1 MWLTYPTDISLFFS
15 IIPDHFTRVPSWQA
29 FKNMAVVDIRFM
41 HHISTC
47 TILCTVPTDNPNAT
61 GKSGIVVH
69 LFSQDRLSHLCSL
82 QMHNWCVGPTD
93 TITSWVSVWP
103 FLNPLRHGLSQRT
116 LIMLSTYISIKLCH
130 ISIGKSCFAHTK
142 WNTLKT
148 SSCYFP
154 MPLLFQMNLSPK

>member
-1 MWLTYPTDISLFFS
+1 MWLTYSTDISLFFS
-15 IIPDHFTRVPSWQA
+15 IIPDHIHTFVPSWQA
-29 FKNMAVVDIRFM
+29 FKNTAVVDIRLM
-41 HHISTC
+41 HHVSAW

-69 LFSQDRLSHLCSL
+69 LFSKDRLQHTRSL

-93 TITSWVSVWP
+93 TFTSCVSVWP
-103 FLNPLRHGLSQRT
+103 FLNPLHHGLSWWT
-116 LIMLSTYISIKLCH
+116 LIMLSTYISIELCG

-148 SSCYFP
+148 SCQFP
-154 MPLLFQMNLSPK
+154 MPLLFHMDLSPK